1 MEAQI
6 KLGRIF
12 GIQIGL
18 HYSWLI
24 IALLIVFSL
33 SAEFRGKNPEWGEGV
48 IIILAITTGLL
59 FFVAIVLHELAHS
72 VVALARGLPVRSITL
87 FALGGVAQIEKDA
100 ADAKTEFWMGIM
112 GPIASAIIGIV
123 CLAGAT
129 LLGWTP
135 LESANTPLLAML
147 VWLGY
152 INVVLAIFNMI
163 PGFPLDGGRVL
174 RAALWWAT
182 GNANRATRIASRV
195 GQIVAFGFIIWGVVQ
210 FFGGAGFGG
219 LWIAFIG
226 WFLLEAARSSYAQVA
241 MSELL
246 KGVRV
251 RDVMDQHSPV
261 VDSRVNIQNLVDE
274 YLLRTGRRCFVV
286 AENDRVVGL
295 ITAHQ
300 VKEIPKVRWP
310 YTVVGDVMVS
320 IEDVLTAEPDTL
332 VADALETMGRKNINQ
347 LPVVSDGRLEG
358 VISREHVLQLLQ
370 ARSELH
376 M

>member
-1 MEAQI
+1 MEAQL

-24 IALLIVFSL
+24 IALLIVLSL
-33 SAEFRGKNPEWGEGV
+33 ATEFRDKNPEWGEGL
-48 IIILAITTGLL
+48 IIGLAIATGVL
-59 FFVAIVLHELAHS
+59 FFVAIILHELAHS

-112 GPIASAIIGIV
+112 GPIASALIGIV

-129 LLGWTP
+129 LLGWVP
-135 LESANTPLLAML
+135 MEPANTPVLAML

-152 INVVLAIFNMI
+152 INLVLAIFNMI

-174 RAALWWAT
+174 RAVLWWVT
-182 GNANRATRIASRV
+182 GNANRATRIAARV
-195 GQIVAFGFIIWGVVQ
+195 GQIVAFGFIVWGIVQ

-226 WFLLEAARSSYAQVA
+226 WFLLEAARSSHAQVT
-241 MSELL
+241 MTELL

-251 RDVMDQHSPV
+251 RDVMDQHCPT
-261 VDSRVNIQNLVDE
+261 VDSRTNIQTLADE

-286 AENDRVVGL
+286 VENDRAVGL

-300 VKEIPKVRWP
+300 VKEIPRSRWP
-310 YTVVGDVMVS
+310 YTTVGDVMVS
-320 IEDVLTAEPDTL
+320 IEEVLTADPDTL

-347 LPVVSDGRLEG
+347 LPVIVEGRLEG
-358 VISREHVLQLLQ
+358 VISREHVVQLLQ